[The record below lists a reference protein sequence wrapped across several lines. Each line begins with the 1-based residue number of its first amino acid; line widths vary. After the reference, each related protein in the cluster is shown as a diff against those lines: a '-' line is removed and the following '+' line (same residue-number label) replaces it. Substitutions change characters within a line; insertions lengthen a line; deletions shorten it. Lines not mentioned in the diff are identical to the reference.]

1 MEESKKPLNTADLFK
16 KIIKLLDLPDETF
29 ENKIGD
35 FYTSLSTDKRFVLL
49 ENGCWDLR
57 NRYTSDKVI
66 KTIEEDDD
74 EIDENEEDS
83 ITEDDNM
90 EDDYSDNDDDSYN
103 SDSEDD
109 LKDLVILDEDEMEL
123 EE

>member
-1 MEESKKPLNTADLFK
+1 
-16 KIIKLLDLPDETF
+16 
-29 ENKIGD
+29 
-35 FYTSLSTDKRFVLL
+35 
-49 ENGCWDLR
+49 
-57 NRYTSDKVI
+57 
-66 KTIEEDDD
+66 
-74 EIDENEEDS
+74 
-83 ITEDDNM
+83 M

>member
-1 MEESKKPLNTADLFK
+1 M
-16 KIIKLLDLPDETF
+16 
-29 ENKIGD
+29 
-35 FYTSLSTDKRFVLL
+35 LL
-49 ENGCWDLR
+49 ENGCWDLI

-66 KTIEEDDD
+66 KTAIEEDDD